1 MNKLGLHFFSPADA
15 PKYKRTRTLF
25 LIIYAAAVSAIL
37 FPWPKVWGIEPRVLG
52 LAFLMFWM
60 VRAVVA
66 IFLGLVLLYRSEPE
80 EN

>member
-1 MNKLGLHFFSPADA
+1 MNKLGLHFFSPSDA
-15 PKYKRTRTLF
+15 PKYRRTRILF

-37 FPWPKVWGIEPRVLG
+37 FPWPKVWGIYPMVLG
-52 LAFLMFWM
+52 LPFLMFWIIL
-60 VRAVVA
+60 AVVA